1 YTFKEPNDYRSEV
14 TMGSAVERTDEHVRE
29 YLIYRGFTNTLKHL
43 DNDIKAD
50 KEKGFR
56 VDKIIDQLQ
65 QFVQSFD
72 LAGLKEYWLYLD
84 KRLFSRLE
92 DVYRSTVNKLRI
104 SLYRYYIINT
114 VQKGNLEKTQE
125 FFQKQASEL
134 QGQAEWRDWFILPF
148 ISSPEQNSAFCQ
160 YFSRQWSDTFLVSL
174 HNFLSVFQSLTCFP
188 PQPVLLSFD
197 AEVQKMTCLM
207 EENEQ
212 LRQLLFALQT
222 ESRDQRDRDEMI
234 HHKLPTYVQ
243 NMDRLGDTEL

>member
-1 YTFKEPNDYRSEV
+1 
-14 TMGSAVERTDEHVRE
+14 MGTAVERTDEHVRE

-148 ISSPEQNSAFCQ
+148 ISSPEQNPAFCQ

-174 HNFLSVFQSLTCFP
+174 HNFLSVLFQCM

-197 AEVQKMTCLM
+197 AEVQKMTCLV

-243 NMDRLGDTEL
+243 NMDRLGDTELG